1 MKNDITKKYLPLM
14 VGLLLLAGCQSYQE
28 KEHSAKVKWNHT
40 TAKIRLD
47 IAQQQYENG
56 QYDSAQKVV
65 NETLSIDPQLT
76 DAWILSGKLSLA
88 KGNLQQAFENFSK
101 ALETDQENADCCY
114 MLGMVSLEMGETA
127 TAESYFTKA
136 MQFDRSNIEYALS
149 LGKAYI
155 IQAKYD
161 CAERLYAEASKRFS
175 SDWQIK
181 AAAGSLSMTLG
192 RYEKAEKYYKQAAIL
207 SKDDPTVLESLGY
220 CYIADGKWAEAA
232 DVFAKLSDIANNE
245 QYSEILTVC
254 QMSAGKY
261 DKAKSRFDSVSD
273 TQRDNPDFWLSLGQ
287 AHLGLNSANAAI
299 ACAKRALILKPNWA
313 EATALLASGEYI
325 NKDYQ
330 SALLDFNK
338 IKDNADIGAFAYLMI
353 GKCYDRLGQS
363 SKAKLAYQTSL
374 SINPNNSYAADLA
387 EKF

>member
-1 MKNDITKKYLPLM
+1 LVRGDL
-14 VGLLLLAGCQSYQE
+14 
-28 KEHSAKVKWNHT
+28 
-40 TAKIRLD
+40 
-47 IAQQQYENG
+47 
-56 QYDSAQKVV
+56 
-65 NETLSIDPQLT
+65 
-76 DAWILSGKLSLA
+76 
-88 KGNLQQAFENFSK
+88 KGAFDNFSK
-101 ALETDQENADCCY
+101 AVEIDQDNSQAWFL
-114 MLGMVSLEMGETA
+114 LGTVSLEQGQ
-127 TAESYFTKA
+127 AENSESFFIKA
-136 MQFDRSNIEYALS
+136 MHLDRSNIDYALS
-149 LGKAYI
+149 LGKAYTI
-155 IQAKYD
+155 GAKYD
-161 CAERLYAEASKRFS
+161 SAERLYADISSRFS

-192 RYEKAEKYYKQAAIL
+192 RFEKAAKYYKQAAIL
-207 SKDDPTVLESLGY
+207 SKDDPAVLESLGY
-220 CYIADGKWAEAA
+220 CYIADGKWADAA
-232 DVFAKLSDIANNE
+232 DIFAKLSDIADNE

-254 QMSAGKY
+254 QMNSGKY

-299 ACAKRALILKPNWA
+299 ACAKRALILRPNWA

-330 SALLDFNK
+330 SALLNFNK

-353 GKCYDRLGQS
+353 GRCYDRLGQS